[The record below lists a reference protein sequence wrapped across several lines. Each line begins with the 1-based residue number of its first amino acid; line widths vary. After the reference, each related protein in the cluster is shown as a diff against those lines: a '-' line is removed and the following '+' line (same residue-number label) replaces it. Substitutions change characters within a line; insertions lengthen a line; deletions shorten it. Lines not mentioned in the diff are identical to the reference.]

1 MRAGITIGMEIWD
14 LWYPDAGAQGLAFCR
29 ARVEPVDE
37 VLVHAAPESL
47 CVEVRSNAG
56 AVLAAGDRLLLRG
69 PYFPMTRLRREGER
83 ILRTDAWPVPADIGR
98 VVLLPGGEAGVLK
111 AWWNAPD
118 GSEWRWSVEFYNC
131 R

>member
-14 LWYPDAGAQGLAFCR
+14 LWYPDASAQGLAFCR

-37 VLVHAAPESL
+37 VLVHAAPKSL
-47 CVEVRSNAG
+47 RVEVRSDEGALLSAG
-56 AVLAAGDRLLLRG
+56 GQLLLEG

-118 GSEWRWSVEFYNC
+118 GSEWRWRVEFYN
-131 R
+131 RR